1 MLAVPDAGW
10 VASVAQVTA
19 QRFVAGTIPER
30 FVEVDAARLLLIL
43 ARFAA
48 PISDQVRRLSCF
60 PGHEVARHFTPEY
73 YVQKLDFLVRY
84 PGYLAYELIELHRLD
99 IEAAREPDAMM
110 CLVRTVLRE
119 REPELMTLPFRKF
132 WRGAYER
139 LDDVEAWWYARRLVY
154 TAMEPKGGARPQKH
168 YFLTGLAETEAR
180 RLVGA
185 VEPARWYAG
194 RVDLIHRFFGGMSA
208 ARVKELQYD
217 HGAYRQAQLNEV
229 IPDLPP
235 EEIAANFARV
245 FGEPLGVDLD

>member
-1 MLAVPDAGW
+1 MA
-10 VASVAQVTA
+10 AQHY
-19 QRFVAGTIPER
+19 VAGIIPER

-48 PISDQVRRLSCF
+48 PINDQVRRLPCF
-60 PGHEVARHFTPEY
+60 PAHEVARHFTPEY
-73 YVQKLDFLVRY
+73 YLQKLDFLVRY
-84 PGYLAYELIELHRLD
+84 PGYLAYELTELHRLD
-99 IEAAREPDAMM
+99 IEAARDGDDLMR
-110 CLVRTVLRE
+110 LIRTVLHE
-119 REPELMTLPFRKF
+119 REPELMTLPYRKF

-154 TAMEPKGGARPQKH
+154 TALEPKGGARPQKH
-168 YFLTGLAETEAR
+168 YFLTHLAETEAR

-185 VEPARWYAG
+185 VEHARWYAQ
-194 RVDLIHRFFGGMSA
+194 RVDLVHRFFGGMPA

-217 HGAYRQAQLNEV
+217 HYAYRQAQLNEI

-245 FGEPLGVDLD
+245 FGEPLGVNLD